1 MGKHADP
8 SGSDTNDDDHRTRG
22 KKRRGSRRVTVA
34 GTGPNTA
41 TGPEPRIDSI
51 QPETKQTKNKASKL
65 SERERWMLEQRPPH
79 Y

>member
-1 MGKHADP
+1 MGKHAERP
-8 SGSDTNDDDHRTRG
+8 ASGDEGQDRG

-41 TGPEPRIDSI
+41 TGPEPRIESI
-51 QPETKQTKNKASKL
+51 EPQPKRSKDRQL
-65 SERERWMLEQRPPH
+65 TQRERWMLEQRPPH